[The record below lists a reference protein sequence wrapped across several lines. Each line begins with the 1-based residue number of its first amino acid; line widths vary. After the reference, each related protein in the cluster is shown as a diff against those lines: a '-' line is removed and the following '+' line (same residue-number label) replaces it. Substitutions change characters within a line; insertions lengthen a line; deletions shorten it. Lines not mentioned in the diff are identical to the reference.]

1 MLTKLTKQ
9 FQCKTPEQLQHVVN
23 LKVIHYR
30 EEVKDDPYNVWANQE
45 LTYYLGLKAR
55 VDAILANHCLNAVIN
70 SIKPIL

>member
-1 MLTKLTKQ
+1 MLTKLITQ
-9 FQCKTPEQLQHVVN
+9 FQCETPEQLQRVVN

-30 EEVKDDPYNVWANQE
+30 EEVKADPYNVWANQE

-55 VDAILANHCLNAVIN
+55 VDAILANHCFNAVIQ

>member
-1 MLTKLTKQ
+1 MLTKLITQ
-9 FQCKTPEQLQHVVN
+9 FHCETPEQLQHVVN

-30 EEVKDDPYNVWANQE
+30 EEVKADPYNVWANQE

-55 VDAILANHCLNAVIN
+55 VDAILANHCLNSVIQ

>member
-1 MLTKLTKQ
+1 MLTKLIAQ
-9 FQCKTPEQLQHVVN
+9 FECETPEQLQHVVN

-55 VDAILANHCLNAVIN
+55 VDAILANHCLNTVIQ